1 MANSKH
7 AMVAFV
13 ELVRDVTESY
23 RSCTFADI
31 WYYSQQVCNESPK
44 NLKRELSP
52 NRFYARTSQK
62 GVAIKKSTISMTRS
76 LVYVEFQLTLQTSVK
91 EREGGWIKYNF
102 LSPVYPR
109 KTETGRK

>member
-1 MANSKH
+1 MTLQRVIVPAPLRTSGIIANKY
-7 AMVAFV
+7 A
-13 ELVRDVTESY
+13 
-23 RSCTFADI
+23 
-31 WYYSQQVCNESPK
+31 CNESPK
-44 NLKRELSP
+44 NLKRALSP